1 MKENSVTFTTLP
13 PELINKVFSFL
24 REDIDQLILLTKVC
38 KLFKE
43 IVVNEP
49 FHVKIPIPP
58 DHMSWIQDSR
68 VQVRSVDVVIPLSP
82 EEMSWIQENEIKV
95 RSLVCEKNSWVHTD
109 QIYSL
114 DLENL
119 KVARLP
125 VARYE
130 HAYDVRNP
138 RKPKISEEYMKLVHH
153 ILEKSK
159 NSLTKF
165 DLAVDLQVED
175 DKFRFIRILQQFPQ
189 LSYLT
194 LHFGWAVYDYEWNM
208 STVNDHGLLDQI
220 RDCPEMFGLQ
230 QGYFREFREDPQRF
244 MDILLEKLPQLK
256 TFYIY
261 TSPTN
266 RLSVSHNNLVEF
278 GVMDSDVAHVRFE
291 KLDLPKVEK
300 IIIFDHFG
308 NLDAALRHEW
318 YQYPGL
324 VSILY
329 NCCPKLKNLSGLLLS
344 SEGMAGDNRM
354 EMEDWGKKIIGTL
367 TLWKIIPGQV
377 KDFI

>member
-1 MKENSVTFTTLP
+1 M
-13 PELINKVFSFL
+13 
-24 REDIDQLILLTKVC
+24 
-38 KLFKE
+38 
-43 IVVNEP
+43 
-49 FHVKIPIPP
+49 
-58 DHMSWIQDSR
+58 
-68 VQVRSVDVVIPLSP
+68 
-82 EEMSWIQENEIKV
+82 
-95 RSLVCEKNSWVHTD
+95 
-109 QIYSL
+109 
-114 DLENL
+114 
-119 KVARLP
+119 
-125 VARYE
+125 
-130 HAYDVRNP
+130 
-138 RKPKISEEYMKLVHH
+138 
-153 ILEKSK
+153 
-159 NSLTKF
+159 
-165 DLAVDLQVED
+165 
-175 DKFRFIRILQQFPQ
+175 
-189 LSYLT
+189 
-194 LHFGWAVYDYEWNM
+194 YDYEWNM

-261 TSPTN
+261 T
-266 RLSVSHNNLVEF
+266 
-278 GVMDSDVAHVRFE
+278 SDVAHVRFE